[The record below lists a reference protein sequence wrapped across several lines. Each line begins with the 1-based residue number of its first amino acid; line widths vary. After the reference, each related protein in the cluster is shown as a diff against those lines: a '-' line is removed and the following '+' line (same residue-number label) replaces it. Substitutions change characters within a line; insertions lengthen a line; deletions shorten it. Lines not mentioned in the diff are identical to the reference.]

1 MNSTA
6 YIFGNFGT
14 GYTQY
19 PDDSQSSVLMTAGAE
34 GDSCISIR
42 REGSMSWCIYRR
54 NLSDGKFI
62 GLAVGFNGVCC
73 TSIKDMFSIFE
84 TAVTGLAL
92 EGRLIGFAENG
103 TLIPLVS
110 RLSISRSEVE
120 RIVGSLCSS
129 FGSLKSTA
137 FCQLPPMNYGAGSAE
152 KVILTAESVPG
163 DIKDGLEKVCS
174 IDILI
179 GERPDS
185 VDSYAGKLKAASEKV
200 TSLSAQN
207 DALKED
213 LKKMERQKK
222 RTTLVTVLVIA
233 IAILFSF
240 FMTVNV
246 NLNDMIATL
255 RHEVQELEQTIDEK
269 DTLIEGQKAII
280 QSQIDRIS
288 GLNVTLTET
297 RDELS
302 AQKSANASLGT
313 QNERL
318 EASVA
323 SLKRD
328 VQTKAAEIS
337 KLNSQLSAEKT
348 DKSQWISYY
357 NAKAKTVTQLE
368 KQVSDLKSQVSTLQ
382 QQINNS
388 RRRR

>member
-1 MNSTA
+1 
-6 YIFGNFGT
+6 
-14 GYTQY
+14 
-19 PDDSQSSVLMTAGAE
+19 
-34 GDSCISIR
+34 
-42 REGSMSWCIYRR
+42 
-54 NLSDGKFI
+54 
-62 GLAVGFNGVCC
+62 
-73 TSIKDMFSIFE
+73 
-84 TAVTGLAL
+84 
-92 EGRLIGFAENG
+92 
-103 TLIPLVS
+103 
-110 RLSISRSEVE
+110 
-120 RIVGSLCSS
+120 
-129 FGSLKSTA
+129 
-137 FCQLPPMNYGAGSAE
+137 
-152 KVILTAESVPG
+152 
-163 DIKDGLEKVCS
+163 
-174 IDILI
+174 
-179 GERPDS
+179 
-185 VDSYAGKLKAASEKV
+185 
-200 TSLSAQN
+200 
-207 DALKED
+207 
-213 LKKMERQKK
+213 MERQKK
-222 RTTLVTVLVIA
+222 RTTLVTFLVIT
-233 IAILFSF
+233 IAILFSI

-269 DTLIEGQKAII
+269 DTLIEGQKATI

-297 RDELS
+297 RDELL

>member
-1 MNSTA
+1 
-6 YIFGNFGT
+6 
-14 GYTQY
+14 
-19 PDDSQSSVLMTAGAE
+19 
-34 GDSCISIR
+34 
-42 REGSMSWCIYRR
+42 
-54 NLSDGKFI
+54 
-62 GLAVGFNGVCC
+62 
-73 TSIKDMFSIFE
+73 
-84 TAVTGLAL
+84 
-92 EGRLIGFAENG
+92 
-103 TLIPLVS
+103 
-110 RLSISRSEVE
+110 
-120 RIVGSLCSS
+120 
-129 FGSLKSTA
+129 
-137 FCQLPPMNYGAGSAE
+137 MNYGAGSAE
-152 KVILTAESVPG
+152 KVTLTAESVPG
-163 DIKDGLEKVCS
+163 DIKDGLEKVCL
-174 IDILI
+174 IDILR

-185 VDSYAGKLKAASEKV
+185 IDSYAGKLKAASEKV

-255 RHEVQELEQTIDEK
+255 RHEVQELEQIIDEK
-269 DTLIEGQKAII
+269 DTLIEGQKATI